1 MYTILEEEGVSMKK
15 NIYAPMLAMTLTGAM
30 LIAGCGG
37 SPAVDKPTEKAA
49 EKTAVSSTPAANA
62 KPIKLDIIE
71 TGTGLPSPDQDII
84 KQELDKAL
92 NTEINL
98 TVYASPEDYK
108 NQLNVRMASANF
120 PDLFAVDRIQLK
132 QLSDQGLLLDLT
144 PYLDKLKPAKDFI
157 GEASFKQGMMN
168 GKTLAIA
175 KAPTASKTS
184 YWIRKDWLDKLNLKV
199 PTTPEE
205 MLEVAKAFTEKDPDG
220 NGKKD
225 TFGLAG
231 AKLNAFN
238 SFFGAYG
245 VGLMDNNQVPAI
257 YVKDNKVVNSLYAPG
272 MKDALTSIKNMVA
285 AGAVDPE
292 LMASS
297 QTQAMQKVIKGQ
309 AGIFYTA
316 WSDMTTA
323 QNVEQMKAINPNVN
337 WVQIDALQGPGGKFT
352 ASWDIGNPAGL
363 YALPKSL
370 EKSPDK
376 LQKVFDLLNYVSSK
390 DGSRLVQYGV
400 KGKHFNLE
408 GEKVVPTDLM
418 AKEGAYF
425 WLYQFTGRPEMEYL
439 TVKFAPQ
446 IKLIDFASKQPRLQA
461 VNGFIDFPTGYNAA
475 DANRYVEEE
484 FSKFIYGKRPLT
496 EYDSFLK
503 TLESS
508 MNYKAFLEASEK
520 KVKEL
525 GYVK

>member
-1 MYTILEEEGVSMKK
+1 MKK
-15 NIYAPMLAMTLTGAM
+15 SLYVPMLTLTLTGAM

-37 SPAVDKPTEKAA
+37 KTATEQPSEKASV
-49 EKTAVSSTPAANA
+49 KPVTSSQPAAKT
-62 KPIKLDIIE
+62 KPVKLDIIE
-71 TGTGLPSPDQDII
+71 TGTGLPSPDQDVI

-98 TVYASPEDYK
+98 TVYASPDDYK
-108 NQLNVRMASANF
+108 NQLNVRMASGNF
-120 PDLFAVDRIQLK
+120 PDLFAVDRVQLK
-132 QLSDQGLLLDLT
+132 QLADQGLLLDLA

-157 GEASFKQGMMN
+157 GEASFKQGMLN
-168 GKTLAIA
+168 GKTLAVA

-205 MLEVAKAFTEKDPDG
+205 LLEVAKAFTERDPDG

-225 TFGLAG
+225 TFGLTG

-238 SFFGAYG
+238 SLFGAYG
-245 VGLMDNNQVPAI
+245 VGLMDSTQTPSI
-257 YVKDNKVVNSLYAPG
+257 FVKDNKVVNSLYDPG
-272 MKDALTSIKNMVA
+272 MKDALASIKNMVA
-285 AGAVDPE
+285 AGVVDPE
-292 LMASS
+292 LMATS
-297 QTQAMQKVIKGQ
+297 QAQATQKIIKGQ

-363 YALPKSL
+363 YAIPKSL
-370 EKSPDK
+370 EKTPDK

-390 DGSRLVQYGV
+390 DGSNLVQYGV

-425 WLYQFTGRPEMEYL
+425 WLYQFTGRPEMQYL

-446 IKLIDFASKQPRLQA
+446 IKLIDFASKQPRLQS
-461 VNGFIDFPTGYNAA
+461 VNGFIDAPNGFNAA
-475 DANRYVEEE
+475 DANRYMEEE
-484 FSKFIYGKRPLT
+484 FSKFIYGKRPLS

-503 TLESS
+503 TLEGT
-508 MNYKAFLEASEK
+508 MNYKAFLDASEK
-520 KVKEL
+520 KIKEL